1 MARLLLRLV
10 VLGAFAC
17 AISAFARATAPDDKP
32 AQSEAQQAAAA
43 QGAAARA
50 SAGDAAAHH
59 RLVLPDQIEW
69 KDGPPS
75 LPPGAK
81 FAVLEGD
88 PAKPGFFCMRA
99 KLPDGYRIPPHSH
112 PGVERITIISGT
124 FRLGTGDKF
133 NASAAKALPAGT
145 YSSMQPGMKHFGWA
159 DGETVIQVTTE
170 GPWGITYVNPS
181 DDPRRKQ

>member
-1 MARLLLRLV
+1 MTRLFLALIG
-10 VLGAFAC
+10 LGALAC
-17 AISAFARATAPDDKP
+17 AVAALARTAAADEKQRS
-32 AQSEAQQAAAA
+32 QSEARQAAAGVA
-43 QGAAARA
+43 GT
-50 SAGDAAAHH
+50 GDAAAHH
-59 RLVLPDQIEW
+59 RVVVPDQIEW

-75 LPPGAK
+75 LPPGCK

-99 KLPDGYRIPPHSH
+99 KLPNGYKVPPHFH

-124 FRLGTGDKF
+124 FHLGSGEKFDK
-133 NASAAKALPAGT
+133 SAATALPAGS

-159 DGETVIQVTTE
+159 EGETVVQTATE

-181 DDPRRKQ
+181 DDPRRKR